1 MSLCGFIR
9 SASATVAVAL
19 LVTSCGGN
27 SPTQPPPP
35 PPPPPPAN
43 QLAVIDSITASA
55 ERVEVDSDVTFTAS
69 VRDAETPIAQLRFDW
84 KADVGSFSG
93 TGPTVTWRV
102 PKGAATPADV
112 VVTLTVVET
121 YGTPDATGRRPEQS
135 VSGQAPAVR
144 VHDSPKE
151 IGDLSMAFLRDFAN
165 SSVSAESAVREFTD
179 SCRGKF
185 DEREQIENNRRDY
198 QILQSSLTLERTSMS
213 SNRLSGD
220 ARVACE
226 FWSVIKQCPAGV
238 SCTVG
243 GNEHVRG
250 KCDLTAVY
258 EQKRWWLCSSA
269 FNDAELLP
277 SMRSFIRIG
286 RGYD

>member
-1 MSLCGFIR
+1 
-9 SASATVAVAL
+9 L
-19 LVTSCGGN
+19 LVAACGGG

-69 VRDAETPIAQLRFDW
+69 VRDAETPVAQLRFDW
-84 KADVGSFSG
+84 KADVGTFSG
-93 TGPTVTWRV
+93 TGPTVTWRL
-102 PKGAATPADV
+102 PKGATTPADV

-121 YGTPDATGRRPEQS
+121 YGTPDASGRRPEQS
-135 VSGQAPAVR
+135 VSATAPAVR
-144 VHDSPKE
+144 VHDSTKE

-179 SCRGKF
+179 SCRGKVE
-185 DEREQIENNRRDY
+185 EREQIENNRRDY
-198 QILQSSLTLERTSMS
+198 QITQSALTLERASMS

-250 KCDLTAVY
+250 KCDLTVVY

-286 RGYD
+286 RGHD

>member
-1 MSLCGFIR
+1 MKLRRFVSCASFIVTAALF
-9 SASATVAVAL
+9 AS
-19 LVTSCGGN
+19 SCGS
-27 SPTQPPPP
+27 SPTQPPAP

-43 QLAVIDSITASA
+43 ELAVIDSVTASA

-69 VRDAETPIAQLRFDW
+69 VRDAETPVAQLRFDW
-84 KADVGSFSG
+84 KADVGTFSG
-93 TGPTVTWRV
+93 TGPTVTWRL
-102 PKGAATPADV
+102 PKGATTPVDV

-121 YGTPDATGRRPEQS
+121 YGVPDAAGRRPEQS
-135 VSGQAPAVR
+135 VSATAPAVR
-144 VHDSPKE
+144 VHDSAKE

-165 SSVSAESAVREFTD
+165 SAVSGDSAVREFTD

-185 DEREQIENNRRDY
+185 DERDQIENNRRDY
-198 QILQSSLTLERTSMS
+198 QITQSSLALERAAVS

-226 FWSVIKQCPAGV
+226 FWSVIKQCQPGV

-243 GNEHVRG
+243 GTEHVRG

-269 FNDAELLP
+269 FNEAELLP

-286 RGYD
+286 RAHD